1 MFCPDVILNVLTGRV
16 AVILTPSTAIV
27 LKAGIP
33 PKEEG
38 TAQKVPPSPS
48 LVRVC
53 RAGIMEFV
61 EV

>member
-1 MFCPDVILNVLTGRV
+1 MLNLFTGRL
-16 AVILTPSTAIV
+16 AFILTPSTAIV

-33 PKEEG
+33 PREEG
-38 TAQKVPPSPS
+38 TAQKVPPTPS

-53 RAGIMEFV
+53 KAGIMEFV